1 MFRLRQ
7 YCMLANLQLTVSSS
21 VFYRVFMH
29 FFLSIL
35 FSLIVLIYC
44 SQFCSHLLF
53 SILFSL
59 IALNSV
65 LTYCSQFCSHLLF
78 SILFP
83 FIVLNSVLTCIGEGL
98 HSESSENIPIDM
110 RNEKDS
116 EECALPSRKRKKTN
130 EKETGQ
136 NIFEIKLFGTIK
148 INFFLSER
156 FHKEL

>member
-1 MFRLRQ
+1 MFHENLGTTLLLRLGQ
-7 YCMLANLQLTVSSS
+7 YCLLANLQLTVSSS
-21 VFYRVFMH
+21 VFHRIFIH
-29 FFLSIL
+29 FS
-35 FSLIVLIYC
+35 Y
-44 SQFCSHLLF
+44 QFCSHSLF

-59 IALNSV
+59 
-65 LTYCSQFCSHLLF
+65 
-78 SILFP
+78 
-83 FIVLNSVLTCIGEGL
+83 IVLNSVLTCIEEGL
-98 HSESSENIPIDM
+98 HSERSQNIPIDM